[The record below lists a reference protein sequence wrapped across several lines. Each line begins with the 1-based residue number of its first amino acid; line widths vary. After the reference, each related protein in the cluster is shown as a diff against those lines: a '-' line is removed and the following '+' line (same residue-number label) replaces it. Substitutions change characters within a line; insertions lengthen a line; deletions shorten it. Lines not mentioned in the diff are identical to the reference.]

1 MPKHI
6 LSYFLV
12 LIRYR
17 KINNLIFA
25 EYLKKRMSDIK
36 VKQVLNSSDLELFI
50 KFPMELYKGNPYYVP
65 PLINEEKSIWVKEEN
80 PALQYSE
87 AAQFLAYKGENIVGR
102 IAVMINHKEE
112 KDLGIRKVRFGWL
125 DFINDIEVSK
135 LLINT
140 AIEYAKSKGISKIEG
155 PMGFTNLDKAGML
168 TKGFDKLATMI
179 GIYNYDYYP
188 KHMEQLGLVK
198 EKEWVEFEINFPDT
212 LPDKVEKFSNLIA
225 EKYELKLVKFKSK
238 KDILPLVEPMFKLLD
253 DTYKHLS
260 TYTPIT
266 QEQIKHYK
274 EKYFKFID
282 KDYIVCIKDKYGS
295 LISFAITMPSYS
307 KALQKAKGKLFPF
320 GWWHLLNA
328 GKKNDRA
335 NFYLIGIHP
344 QYQKRGITAIIF
356 KEIYETFK
364 KKGVKFLET
373 NPELEENASIQA
385 LWQDYHPTNHKRRR
399 TYSLEIK

>member
-1 MPKHI
+1 
-6 LSYFLV
+6 
-12 LIRYR
+12 
-17 KINNLIFA
+17 
-25 EYLKKRMSDIK
+25 MSDIK

-112 KDLGIRKVRFGWL
+112 KELGIRKVRFGWL

-135 LLINT
+135 SLINT

-179 GIYNYDYYP
+179 GIYNFDYYP

-212 LPDKVEKFSNLIA
+212 LPDKVEKFSKLIA
-225 EKYELKLVKFKSK
+225 EKYELELVKFKAK
-238 KDILPLVEPMFKLLD
+238 KDILPLVDSMFKLLD
-253 DTYKHLS
+253 DTYKNLS

-266 QEQIKHYK
+266 EEQIKHYK

-282 KDYIVCIKDKYGS
+282 KDYIVCIKDKSGS

-344 QYQKRGITAIIF
+344 QYQKRGVTAIIF
-356 KEIYETFK
+356 KEIYESFQT
-364 KKGVKFLET
+364 KGVKFLET
-373 NPELEENASIQA
+373 TPELEENASIQA
-385 LWQDYHPTNHKRRR
+385 LWQDYNPINHKRRR

>member
-1 MPKHI
+1 
-6 LSYFLV
+6 
-12 LIRYR
+12 
-17 KINNLIFA
+17 
-25 EYLKKRMSDIK
+25 MSDIK

-87 AAQFLAYKGENIVGR
+87 AAQFLAYKGKNIVGR

-112 KDLGIRKVRFGWL
+112 KELGIRKVRFGWL
-125 DFINDIEVSK
+125 DFIDDIEVSK
-135 LLINT
+135 ALINN

-179 GIYNYDYYP
+179 GIYNFDYYP

-212 LPDKVEKFSNLIA
+212 LPDKVEKFSRLIA
-225 EKYELKLVKFKSK
+225 EKYELELVKFNAK
-238 KDILPLVEPMFKLLD
+238 KDILPLVDSMFKLLD
-253 DTYKHLS
+253 DTYKNLS

-266 QEQIKHYK
+266 EEQIKHYK

-282 KDYIVCIKDKYGS
+282 KDYIVCIKDKSGS

-320 GWWHLLNA
+320 GWWYLLNA

-344 QYQKRGITAIIF
+344 QYQKRGVTAIIF

-385 LWQDYHPTNHKRRR
+385 LWQDYNPINHKRRR

>member
-1 MPKHI
+1 
-6 LSYFLV
+6 
-12 LIRYR
+12 
-17 KINNLIFA
+17 
-25 EYLKKRMSDIK
+25 MSDIK

-112 KDLGIRKVRFGWL
+112 KELGIRKVRFGWL
-125 DFINDIEVSK
+125 DFIDDIEVSK
-135 LLINT
+135 TLINT

-179 GIYNYDYYP
+179 GIYNFDYYP

-225 EKYELKLVKFKSK
+225 EKYELELVKFKSK

-282 KDYIVCIKDKYGS
+282 KDYIVCIKDRYSS

-335 NFYLIGIHP
+335 NFYHIGIHP
-344 QYQKRGITAIIF
+344 QYQKRGVTAIIF

-385 LWQDYHPTNHKRRR
+385 LWQDYNPINHKRRR

>member
-1 MPKHI
+1 
-6 LSYFLV
+6 
-12 LIRYR
+12 
-17 KINNLIFA
+17 
-25 EYLKKRMSDIK
+25 MSDIK

-65 PLINEEKSIWVKEEN
+65 PLINEEKSIWMKEEN

-112 KDLGIRKVRFGWL
+112 KELGIQKVRFGWL
-125 DFINDIEVSK
+125 DFIDDIEVSK
-135 LLINT
+135 ALINT

-179 GIYNYDYYP
+179 GIYNFDYYP

-212 LPDKVEKFSNLIA
+212 LPDKVEKFSKLIA
-225 EKYELKLVKFKSK
+225 EKYELELVKFKAK
-238 KDILPLVEPMFKLLD
+238 KDILPLVDSMFKLLD
-253 DTYKHLS
+253 DTYKNLS

-282 KDYIVCIKDKYGS
+282 KDYIVCIKDKSGS

-344 QYQKRGITAIIF
+344 QYQKRGVTAIIF

-385 LWQDYHPTNHKRRR
+385 LWQDYNPINHKRRR

>member
-1 MPKHI
+1 
-6 LSYFLV
+6 
-12 LIRYR
+12 
-17 KINNLIFA
+17 
-25 EYLKKRMSDIK
+25 MSDIK

-65 PLINEEKSIWVKEEN
+65 PLINEEKSIWMKEEN

-112 KDLGIRKVRFGWL
+112 KELGIRKVRFGWL

-135 LLINT
+135 SLINT

-179 GIYNYDYYP
+179 GIYNFDYYP

-212 LPDKVEKFSNLIA
+212 LPDKVEKFSKLIA
-225 EKYELKLVKFKSK
+225 EKYELELVKFKAK
-238 KDILPLVEPMFKLLD
+238 KDILPLVDSMFKLLD
-253 DTYKHLS
+253 DTYKNLS

-266 QEQIKHYK
+266 EEQIKHYK

-282 KDYIVCIKDKYGS
+282 KDYIVCIKDKSGS

-335 NFYLIGIHP
+335 NFYLSGIHP
-344 QYQKRGITAIIF
+344 QYQKRGVTAIIF

>member
-1 MPKHI
+1 
-6 LSYFLV
+6 
-12 LIRYR
+12 
-17 KINNLIFA
+17 
-25 EYLKKRMSDIK
+25 MSNIK

-65 PLINEEKSIWVKEEN
+65 PLINEEKSIWMKEEN

-112 KDLGIRKVRFGWL
+112 KELGIRKVRFGWV

-135 LLINT
+135 SLINT
-140 AIEYAKSKGISKIEG
+140 AIEYANSKGISKIEG

-179 GIYNYDYYP
+179 GIYNFDYYP

-212 LPDKVEKFSNLIA
+212 LPDKVEKFSRLIA
-225 EKYELKLVKFKSK
+225 EKYELELVKFKAK
-238 KDILPLVEPMFKLLD
+238 KDILPLVDSMFKLLD
-253 DTYKHLS
+253 DTYKNLS

-266 QEQIKHYK
+266 EEQIKHYK

-282 KDYIVCIKDKYGS
+282 KDYIVCIKDKSGS

-344 QYQKRGITAIIF
+344 QYQKRGVTAIIF

-385 LWQDYHPTNHKRRR
+385 LWQDYNPINHKRRR

>member
-1 MPKHI
+1 
-6 LSYFLV
+6 
-12 LIRYR
+12 
-17 KINNLIFA
+17 
-25 EYLKKRMSDIK
+25 MSDIK

-65 PLINEEKSIWVKEEN
+65 PLINEEKSIWMKEEN

-112 KDLGIRKVRFGWL
+112 KELGIRKVRFGWL
-125 DFINDIEVSK
+125 DFIDDIEVSK
-135 LLINT
+135 SLINT
-140 AIEYAKSKGISKIEG
+140 AIEYANSKGISKIEG

-179 GIYNYDYYP
+179 GIYNFDYYP

-212 LPDKVEKFSNLIA
+212 LPDKVEKFSRLIA
-225 EKYELKLVKFKSK
+225 EKYELELVKFKAK
-238 KDILPLVEPMFKLLD
+238 KDILPLVDSMFKLLD
-253 DTYKHLS
+253 DTYKNLS

-266 QEQIKHYK
+266 EEQIKHYK

-282 KDYIVCIKDKYGS
+282 KDYIVCIKNKSGS

-344 QYQKRGITAIIF
+344 QYQKRGVTAIIF

-385 LWQDYHPTNHKRRR
+385 LWQDYNPINHKRRR

>member
-1 MPKHI
+1 
-6 LSYFLV
+6 
-12 LIRYR
+12 
-17 KINNLIFA
+17 
-25 EYLKKRMSDIK
+25 MSDIK

-65 PLINEEKSIWVKEEN
+65 PLINEEKSIWMKEEN

-87 AAQFLAYKGENIVGR
+87 AAQFLAYKGKNIVGR

-112 KDLGIRKVRFGWL
+112 KELGIRKVRFGWL

-135 LLINT
+135 SLINT
-140 AIEYAKSKGISKIEG
+140 AIEYANSKGISKIEG

-179 GIYNYDYYP
+179 GIYNFDYYP

-212 LPDKVEKFSNLIA
+212 LPDKVEKFSKLIA
-225 EKYELKLVKFKSK
+225 EKYELELVKFKAK
-238 KDILPLVEPMFKLLD
+238 KDILPLVDSMFKLLD
-253 DTYKHLS
+253 DTYKNLS

-266 QEQIKHYK
+266 EEQIKHYK

-282 KDYIVCIKDKYGS
+282 KDYIVCIKDKSGS

-344 QYQKRGITAIIF
+344 QYQKRGVTAIIF

-385 LWQDYHPTNHKRRR
+385 LWQDYNPINHKRRR

>member
-1 MPKHI
+1 
-6 LSYFLV
+6 
-12 LIRYR
+12 
-17 KINNLIFA
+17 
-25 EYLKKRMSDIK
+25 MSDIK

-65 PLINEEKSIWVKEEN
+65 PLINEEKSIWMKEEN

-112 KDLGIRKVRFGWL
+112 KELGIRKVRFGWL

-135 LLINT
+135 SLINT

-179 GIYNYDYYP
+179 GIYNFDYYP
-188 KHMEQLGLVK
+188 KHMELLGLVK

-212 LPDKVEKFSNLIA
+212 LPDKVEKFSRLIA
-225 EKYELKLVKFKSK
+225 EKYELELVKFKAK
-238 KDILPLVEPMFKLLD
+238 KDILPLVDSMFKLLD
-253 DTYKHLS
+253 DTYKNLS

-266 QEQIKHYK
+266 EEQIKHYK

-282 KDYIVCIKDKYGS
+282 KDYIVCIKDKSGS

-344 QYQKRGITAIIF
+344 QYQKRGVTAIIF

-385 LWQDYHPTNHKRRR
+385 LWQDYNPINHKRRR

>member
-1 MPKHI
+1 
-6 LSYFLV
+6 
-12 LIRYR
+12 
-17 KINNLIFA
+17 
-25 EYLKKRMSDIK
+25 MSDIK

-112 KDLGIRKVRFGWL
+112 KELGIRKVRFGWL

-135 LLINT
+135 SLINT

-179 GIYNYDYYP
+179 GIYNFDYYP

-212 LPDKVEKFSNLIA
+212 LPDKVEKFSRLIA
-225 EKYELKLVKFKSK
+225 EKYELELVKFKAK
-238 KDILPLVEPMFKLLD
+238 KDILPLVDSMFKLLD
-253 DTYKHLS
+253 DTYKNLS

-266 QEQIKHYK
+266 EEQIKHYK

-282 KDYIVCIKDKYGS
+282 KDYIVCIKDKSGS

-344 QYQKRGITAIIF
+344 QYQKRGVTAIIF

-385 LWQDYHPTNHKRRR
+385 LWQDYNPINHNRRR

>member
-1 MPKHI
+1 
-6 LSYFLV
+6 
-12 LIRYR
+12 
-17 KINNLIFA
+17 
-25 EYLKKRMSDIK
+25 MSDIK

-112 KDLGIRKVRFGWL
+112 KELGIRKVRFGWL
-125 DFINDIEVSK
+125 DFIDDIEVSK
-135 LLINT
+135 TLINT

-179 GIYNYDYYP
+179 GIYNFDYYP

-225 EKYELKLVKFKSK
+225 EKYELELVKFKSK

-282 KDYIVCIKDKYGS
+282 KDYIVCIKDRYSS

-344 QYQKRGITAIIF
+344 QYQKRGVTAIIF

>member
-1 MPKHI
+1 
-6 LSYFLV
+6 
-12 LIRYR
+12 
-17 KINNLIFA
+17 
-25 EYLKKRMSDIK
+25 MSDIK

-65 PLINEEKSIWVKEEN
+65 PLINEEKSIWMKEEN

-112 KDLGIRKVRFGWL
+112 KELGIRKVRFGWL

-135 LLINT
+135 SLINT
-140 AIEYAKSKGISKIEG
+140 AIEYANSKGISKIEG

-179 GIYNYDYYP
+179 GIYNFDYYP

-212 LPDKVEKFSNLIA
+212 LPDKVEKFSKLIA
-225 EKYELKLVKFKSK
+225 EKYELELVKFKAK
-238 KDILPLVEPMFKLLD
+238 KDILPLVDSMFKLLD
-253 DTYKHLS
+253 DTYKNLS

-266 QEQIKHYK
+266 EEQIKHYK

-282 KDYIVCIKDKYGS
+282 KDYIVCIKDKSGS
-295 LISFAITMPSYS
+295 LISFAITIPSYS

-344 QYQKRGITAIIF
+344 QYQKRGVTAIIF

-385 LWQDYHPTNHKRRR
+385 LWQDYNPINHKRRR

>member
-1 MPKHI
+1 
-6 LSYFLV
+6 
-12 LIRYR
+12 
-17 KINNLIFA
+17 
-25 EYLKKRMSDIK
+25 MSDIK

-112 KDLGIRKVRFGWL
+112 KELNIRKVRFGWL
-125 DFINDIEVSK
+125 DFIDDTEVSK
-135 LLINT
+135 SLINT

-179 GIYNYDYYP
+179 GIYNFDYYP

-212 LPDKVEKFSNLIA
+212 LPDKVEKFSRLIA
-225 EKYELKLVKFKSK
+225 EKYELELVKFKAK
-238 KDILPLVEPMFKLLD
+238 KDILPLVDSMFKLLD
-253 DTYKHLS
+253 DTYKNLS

-266 QEQIKHYK
+266 EEQIKHYK

-282 KDYIVCIKDKYGS
+282 KDYIVCIKDKSGS

-344 QYQKRGITAIIF
+344 QYQKRGVTAIIF

-385 LWQDYHPTNHKRRR
+385 LWQDYNPINHKRRR

>member
-1 MPKHI
+1 
-6 LSYFLV
+6 
-12 LIRYR
+12 
-17 KINNLIFA
+17 
-25 EYLKKRMSDIK
+25 MSDIK

-65 PLINEEKSIWVKEEN
+65 PLINEEKSIWMKEEN

-112 KDLGIRKVRFGWL
+112 KELGIRKVRFGWL

-135 LLINT
+135 SLINT

-179 GIYNYDYYP
+179 GIYNFDYYP

-212 LPDKVEKFSNLIA
+212 LPDKVEKFSRLIA
-225 EKYELKLVKFKSK
+225 EKYELELVKFKAK
-238 KDILPLVEPMFKLLD
+238 KDILPLVDSMFKLLD
-253 DTYKHLS
+253 DTYKNLS

-266 QEQIKHYK
+266 EEQIKHYK

-282 KDYIVCIKDKYGS
+282 KDYIVCIKDKSGS

-307 KALQKAKGKLFPF
+307 KALQKAKGKFFPF

-344 QYQKRGITAIIF
+344 QYQKRGVTAIIF

-385 LWQDYHPTNHKRRR
+385 LWRDYNPINHKRRR

>member
-1 MPKHI
+1 
-6 LSYFLV
+6 
-12 LIRYR
+12 
-17 KINNLIFA
+17 
-25 EYLKKRMSDIK
+25 MSDIK

-112 KDLGIRKVRFGWL
+112 KELGIRKVRFGWL

-135 LLINT
+135 SLINT

-179 GIYNYDYYP
+179 GIYNFDYYP

-212 LPDKVEKFSNLIA
+212 LPDKVEKFSKLIA
-225 EKYELKLVKFKSK
+225 ETYELELVKFKAK
-238 KDILPLVEPMFKLLD
+238 KDILPLVDSMFKLLD
-253 DTYKHLS
+253 DTYKNLS

-266 QEQIKHYK
+266 EEQIKHYK

-344 QYQKRGITAIIF
+344 QYQKRGVTAIIF

-385 LWQDYHPTNHKRRR
+385 LWQDYNPINHKRRR

>member
-1 MPKHI
+1 
-6 LSYFLV
+6 
-12 LIRYR
+12 
-17 KINNLIFA
+17 
-25 EYLKKRMSDIK
+25 MSDIK

-112 KDLGIRKVRFGWL
+112 KELGIRKVRFGWL
-125 DFINDIEVSK
+125 DFIDDIEVSK
-135 LLINT
+135 SLINT

-168 TKGFDKLATMI
+168 TKGFDKLATII

-225 EKYELKLVKFKSK
+225 EKYELELVKFKSK

-344 QYQKRGITAIIF
+344 QYQKRGVTAIIF

>member
-1 MPKHI
+1 
-6 LSYFLV
+6 
-12 LIRYR
+12 
-17 KINNLIFA
+17 
-25 EYLKKRMSDIK
+25 MSDIK

-50 KFPMELYKGNPYYVP
+50 KFPMELYKGNSCYVP

-87 AAQFLAYKGENIVGR
+87 AAQFLAYKGKNIVGR

-112 KDLGIRKVRFGWL
+112 KELGIRKVRFGWL
-125 DFINDIEVSK
+125 DFIDDIEVSK
-135 LLINT
+135 ALINT

-179 GIYNYDYYP
+179 GIYNFDYYP

-225 EKYELKLVKFKSK
+225 EKYELELVKFKSK

-344 QYQKRGITAIIF
+344 QYQKRGVTAIIF

-364 KKGVKFLET
+364 
-373 NPELEENASIQA
+373 
-385 LWQDYHPTNHKRRR
+385 
-399 TYSLEIK
+399 IK

>member
-1 MPKHI
+1 
-6 LSYFLV
+6 
-12 LIRYR
+12 
-17 KINNLIFA
+17 
-25 EYLKKRMSDIK
+25 MSDIK

-50 KFPMELYKGNPYYVP
+50 KFPTELYKGNPYYVP
-65 PLINEEKSIWVKEEN
+65 PLINEEKSIWMKEEN

-112 KDLGIRKVRFGWL
+112 KELGIRKVRFGWL

-135 LLINT
+135 SLINT
-140 AIEYAKSKGISKIEG
+140 AIEYAKSKGVSKIEG

-179 GIYNYDYYP
+179 GIYNFDYYP

-212 LPDKVEKFSNLIA
+212 LPDKVEKFSKLIA
-225 EKYELKLVKFKSK
+225 EKYELELVKFKAK
-238 KDILPLVEPMFKLLD
+238 KDILPLVDSMFKLLD
-253 DTYKHLS
+253 DTYKNLS

-266 QEQIKHYK
+266 EEQIKHYK

-282 KDYIVCIKDKYGS
+282 KDYIVCIKDKSGS

-344 QYQKRGITAIIF
+344 QYQKRGVTAIIF

-385 LWQDYHPTNHKRRR
+385 LWQDYNPINHKRRR

>member
-1 MPKHI
+1 
-6 LSYFLV
+6 
-12 LIRYR
+12 
-17 KINNLIFA
+17 
-25 EYLKKRMSDIK
+25 MSDIK

-102 IAVMINHKEE
+102 IAVMINYKEE
-112 KDLGIRKVRFGWL
+112 KELGIRKVRFGWL
-125 DFINDIEVSK
+125 DFIDDIEVSK
-135 LLINT
+135 ALINT

-225 EKYELKLVKFKSK
+225 EKYELELVKFKSK